1 MARKANENKL
11 TIYRRHASTCT
22 LQATKL
28 DGCDCP
34 LWIHGRLKGKFVR
47 ESLQTRSL
55 AAALHIRNR
64 KLAGGNDPTT
74 PGPGTMRD
82 VNAPIDIDA
91 AAKEFIAT
99 KARRSHTCRYL
110 NTLTLNGFAD
120 WARRID
126 LVLLPDVDEPHVR
139 AYLAEYAKTHAASST
154 QGELRRLRAFF
165 TYAQR
170 RRWIVFSPAIGR
182 DLNYDAAP
190 ADRMP
195 FTPAEI
201 TKVLTYVETMS
212 VKSEA
217 RRDYYRAIILLM
229 LYTGMRISD
238 AVFFERSYITER
250 NTADYFVIKTRE
262 RIKLPPEL
270 QKPVLDA
277 LARLPPSRAYF
288 FVPDRD
294 DDYAEARRTLRE
306 GGHFSEAMTNFLS
319 LVRCA
324 QQSISHIIKSAGL
337 TGACHRF
344 RDTFAINMLT
354 ADVDIFR
361 VSQFLG
367 HASVTTT
374 EKHYMKLIPGYREKM
389 STATRALAYVLPQEA
404 AA

>member
-22 LQATKL
+22 LPATKL

-34 LWIHGRLKGKFVR
+34 IWVHGRLRGKFIR

-55 AAALHIRNR
+55 AAALHIRSR
-64 KLAGGNDPTT
+64 KLAGGDDPAPPT
-74 PGPGTMRD
+74 PGTTRD
-82 VNAPIDIDA
+82 VNAPIDIEA
-91 AAKEFIAT
+91 AGREFIAT
-99 KARRSHTCRYL
+99 KARRSRTCRYL
-110 NTLTLNGFAD
+110 NTLTVNGFGD

-126 LVLLPDVDEPHVR
+126 LVLLPDVNEPHVR
-139 AYLAEYAKTHAASST
+139 EYLCDYAKTHAISST

-165 TYAQR
+165 TYAR
-170 RRWIVFSPAIGR
+170 LRRWITWSPAEGR

-195 FTPAEI
+195 FTPTEV
-201 TKVLTYVETMS
+201 TQVLAYVETMP

-217 RRDYYRAIILLM
+217 RRDWYRAIILLM

-238 AVFFERSYITER
+238 AVFFERGYVTASSC
-250 NTADYFVIKTRE
+250 ADYYAIKTRE

-277 LARLPPSRAYF
+277 LSKLPPSRVYY

-294 DDYAEARRTLRE
+294 DDYAEARRALRTGQNFAE
-306 GGHFSEAMTNFLS
+306 SMTDFLDI
-319 LVRCA
+319 VRRA
-324 QQSISHIIKSAGL
+324 QQSISHIVRSAGL

-344 RDTFAINMLT
+344 RDTFAINMLV
-354 ADVDIFR
+354 AGVDIFR

-367 HASVTTT
+367 HSSVQTTQD
-374 EKHYMKLIPGYREKM
+374 YYVKLVPGYQEKM
-389 STATRALAYVLPQEA
+389 STATRALSYVLPQA
-404 AA
+404 AAA